1 MHKKI
6 NVNTRVNRRNIICY
20 VILVLII
27 VTSCITYIYKNYS
40 SIYTCFATKNDMD
53 SGVSHLSIPQ
63 FTVCGSIYRNEDIA
77 TSMQKNPS
85 ELVRQL
91 GKTTKIPVNKI
102 LIENFGDYD
111 AKNAYIDIVI
121 DSSCI
126 EYLQKFI
133 TDNNIDFKFSITSTI
148 QNDDRNSLFT
158 SYKINYASLDNAH
171 RVKNT
176 SKTQF
181 IPTIRKHGN
190 SEIAIPPDLYLFIR
204 IVAHLEFFYK
214 ESFSFDKVFKSPIQ
228 IIITEYNGKNRT
240 VTTNISQI
248 ATTMCAKSPN
258 NPDEITYF
266 FDVAT
271 KDVTRKY

>member
-6 NVNTRVNRRNIICY
+6 NVNMRANRRNIVFY
-20 VILVLII
+20 VILALII

-40 SIYTCFATKNDMD
+40 SIDSCFAAKNDMD
-53 SGVSHLSIPQ
+53 CGVSHLSIPQ
-63 FTVCGSIYRNEDIA
+63 FTISGTIYRNEDIA

-91 GKTTKIPVNKI
+91 GKAKKIPLNI
-102 LIENFGDYD
+102 IRIENFGDYD
-111 AKNAYIDIVI
+111 ANNAYIDIVI
-121 DSSCI
+121 DSICI

-133 TDNNIDFKFSITSTI
+133 TNNNIDFKFSMTSTM
-148 QNDDRNSLFT
+148 QNDDRNRFFT
-158 SYKINYASLDNAH
+158 SYEINYASFDNTHA
-171 RVKNT
+171 VINT
-176 SKTQF
+176 FKTQF
-181 IPTIRKHGN
+181 IPTIRKYGN
-190 SEIAIPPDLYLFIR
+190 AEIAISPDLYFFIR

-248 ATTMCAKSPN
+248 ATTMYAKSPN

-266 FDVAT
+266 FDIAT